1 MKATIKTPEEIKLMR
16 ESGRILAT
24 IFEELKTFVKPGMST
39 KEVDL
44 YAESLTRKFKVKPAF
59 KGYQGFPGVIC
70 ASVNENVVHSIPTK
84 KRILKNGDIFTIDC
98 GVIYKDWYSDSA
110 ITLLI
115 GDVDPKVKEFV
126 SVVKK
131 ALYMAIDK
139 VKPGVRVN
147 IIGDTVQKYVEDQH
161 GYSIVKDLTG
171 HGIGRNLHEEPFIFN
186 FRDTRKGII
195 LKEGM
200 TIAIEPI
207 ANMGSGKIKT
217 LNDKWT
223 VVSADKSMSC
233 QWEHTIAIT
242 KNGAEILTQL

>member
-1 MKATIKTPEEIKLMR
+1 MKIIIKKPEEIKLMR

-24 IFEELKTFVKPGMST
+24 IFQELTNFVKPGMST
-39 KEVDL
+39 KDVDK
-44 YAESLTRKFKVKPAF
+44 YAETLTRKFNVKPAF

-84 KRILKNGDIFTIDC
+84 DRILKDGDIFTIDC
-98 GVIYKDWYSDSA
+98 GVIYKGWYSDSA

-131 ALYMAIDK
+131 ALYMAIEK
-139 VKPGVRVN
+139 VKPGLPIN
-147 IIGDTVQKYVEDQH
+147 IIGETIQKYVEGKH
-161 GYSIVKDLTG
+161 GYSIVKELTG
-171 HGIGRNLHEEPFIFN
+171 HGIGRQLHEDPFVFN
-186 FRDTRKGII
+186 FADKGNSPIM
-195 LKEGM
+195 KEGM

-217 LNDKWT
+217 LRDKWT
-223 VVSADKSMSC
+223 VISADKSMSC